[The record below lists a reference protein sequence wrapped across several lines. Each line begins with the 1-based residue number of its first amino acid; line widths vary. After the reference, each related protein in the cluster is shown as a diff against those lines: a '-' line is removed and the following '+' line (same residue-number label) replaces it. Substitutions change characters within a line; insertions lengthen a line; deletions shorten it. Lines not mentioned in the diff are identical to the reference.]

1 MSTLPVT
8 SVFAGLAA
16 IALAYLGLRVAYY
29 RMRAK
34 IAYGD
39 QDDRVLRRRVRAHGN
54 FIEYVPI
61 GLIALALI
69 ELNGAPKWQVWVLGA
84 ALALARIAHA
94 AGLSTGVM
102 GLRAPGATLTFI
114 VLAVSGALLLWQV
127 L

>member
-1 MSTLPVT
+1 MTTLPVT

-16 IALAYLGLRVAYY
+16 LALAFLGLRVAYY
-29 RMRAK
+29 RMRAR

-39 QDDRVLRRRVRAHGN
+39 QDDRELRRRIRAHGN
-54 FIEYVPI
+54 FIEYVPLALVAL
-61 GLIALALI
+61 GLI
-69 ELNGAPKWQVWVLGA
+69 EMNGAPKWQVWALGG

-94 AGLSTGVM
+94 AGLLSGVM

-114 VLAVSGALLLWQV
+114 VLAVSGVLLLWQA